1 MDPLIV
7 RWDNAVQIPDDPRDD
22 TLVCCLTEDGR
33 PVALLLDET
42 HRRDLRD
49 QLTSPH

>member
-7 RWDNAVQIPDDPRDD
+7 RWDNAVNIPDDPRDD
-22 TLVCCLTEDGR
+22 TLVCCLTDDGR
-33 PVALLLDET
+33 PVALLLDEH

-49 QLTSPH
+49 QLASH